1 MLAICCGLTPAIV
14 LADIYE
20 KIDEN
25 GSVSYSDNPVD
36 DQYVLIIEEPVF
48 SAKYIDNDIGGAK
61 PIPDNIQS
69 SVIATPS
76 ELLTHIQSASAKH
89 HVDPDLIHA
98 VIHVESAYNRYAKSG
113 KGAVGL
119 MQLMPATAKRMGVI
133 DIYNPIQNIEGG
145 TRYLRQLLNMFDN
158 DMQLALAAYNA
169 GENSVL
175 RYGKRIPPFKE
186 TQAYVPKVMHIYQA
200 LRKKRAEI

>member
-1 MLAICCGLTPAIV
+1 MIALYCMLGPAVV

-25 GSVSYSDNPVD
+25 GSVSYSDNPLD
-36 DQYVLIIEEPVF
+36 DQYVLIIEEPVL
-48 SAKYIDNDIGGAK
+48 SAKNVDNETIGTN
-61 PIPDNIQS
+61 PIPGHIQA

-98 VIHVESAYNRYAKSG
+98 VIHVESAYKQYARSG
-113 KGAVGL
+113 KGAIGL

-158 DMQLALAAYNA
+158 DVQLALAAYNA
-169 GENSVL
+169 GERSVV
-175 RYGKRIPPFKE
+175 RYGKRIPPFRE

-200 LRKKRAEI
+200 LRKQRAEI